1 MTREKPVIVKMSKVE
16 IAGPRELLAEALSL
30 VRMKG
35 HVHIEPSTAGF
46 IDSAHKKE
54 IHALLPDE
62 KTLFEKIFLE
72 QLESKLT
79 KLFDCLP
86 QVQIR
91 ESYLSPRPIID
102 TVSKTLNNHLAGCR
116 ELCRKKDALQSRLS
130 EMEVFRIFL
139 QAVSS
144 LADELRQTPDIDYI
158 GLTIKDEK
166 SIDVLKKN
174 INCLDDASCE
184 LVTVPAEDG
193 SMVGL
198 IVATKDISEKIRQI
212 LSDRQIPEFSMP
224 DSLKN
229 LPFVERIDFLKKQM
243 HDDEASLV
251 SINQELTEFT
261 QRWGPVY
268 RNALGWVQEQL
279 SIIQASGLSFET
291 SMCFFIY
298 GWIPTAKVRELDTV
312 LHEKFN
318 GRVVLN
324 EIEIRSEDL
333 ERIPVI
339 LKNPVYFKPFENFTR
354 LLPLPSYT
362 SFDPTPFIGLFFPL
376 FFGLILGDA
385 GYGFIL
391 LVLSVIL
398 ARKDIKSRLLKDA
411 IHILKICSLYAIV
424 FGLLYGEV
432 LGDLGHRMFGIEP
445 LLIDRH
451 KSILPMLIFALAVG
465 LAHVTLGLILG
476 VISALRRKTKKEAFA
491 KLIDIVLIF
500 SLVVLIVSFFGFF
513 PELLVKPLIILIL
526 VFCPLLLF
534 TGGLLAP
541 LELLKSIG
549 NIISYARIMAIGLTS
564 VMLANIANQLSG
576 LTGDIILGLL
586 VGGIIHLI
594 SIVIGVFSS
603 TIHSLRLHYVEFF
616 DKFIDL
622 GGRKYDPFSKK
633 KHNNWSN
640 VADKKK
646 NDFHQA

>member
-1 MTREKPVIVKMSKVE
+1 MSKVE

-30 VRMKG
+30 VRKKG
-35 HVHIEPSTAGF
+35 DVHIEPSTVGF
-46 IDSAHKKE
+46 IDNEHKKE

-62 KTLFEKIFLE
+62 KALFEKIFLE
-72 QLESKLT
+72 ELENKLT
-79 KLFDCLP
+79 LLVDCLP
-86 QVQIR
+86 QLQIR

-102 TVSKTLNNHLAGCR
+102 TVSKTLNKHLDRCR
-116 ELCRKKDALQSRLS
+116 ELCREKDERTNKLS
-130 EMEVFRIFL
+130 EMEIFRIFL

-166 SIDVLKKN
+166 SIDILKKN
-174 INCLDDASCE
+174 LDCLEDTSCE

-193 SMVGL
+193 SVVGL
-198 IVATKDISEKIRQI
+198 IATTRDISENIRQI

-229 LPFVERIDFLKKQM
+229 LPFVERIEFLQKQI
-243 HDDEASLV
+243 HDNESSLV
-251 SINQELTEFT
+251 SINQELAEFT
-261 QRWGPVY
+261 YRWGPVY
-268 RNALGWVQEQL
+268 RNALNWVQEQL

-298 GWIPTAKVRELDTV
+298 GWMPTIKVQDLDTA
-312 LHEKFN
+312 LHENFN
-318 GRVVLN
+318 GKVVLD

-362 SFDPTPFIGLFFPL
+362 SFDPTLFIGLFFPL

-385 GYGFIL
+385 GYGIIL
-391 LVLSVIL
+391 LVLAIIL
-398 ARKDIKSRLLKDA
+398 TRLDIKNRLLKDA

-424 FGLLYGEV
+424 FGIIYGEF
-432 LGDLGHRMFGIEP
+432 LGDLGHKIFGLEP
-445 LLIDRH
+445 LFIDRH

-476 VISALRRKTKKEAFA
+476 VISALRRKTKKEAFV
-491 KLIDIVLIF
+491 KFLDILIIFSIVL
-500 SLVVLIVSFFGFF
+500 LIVSFFGFF
-513 PELLVKPLIILIL
+513 PELLTKPLIILIL
-526 VFCPLLLF
+526 IFCPLLLF

-564 VMLANIANQLSG
+564 VLLANVANQLSG
-576 LTGDIILGLL
+576 LAGDVILGLL
-586 VGGIIHLI
+586 VGGVIHLI

-622 GGRKYDPFSKK
+622 GGRKYDPFSKR
-633 KHNNWSN
+633 NNDNWSN
-640 VADKKK
+640 FADKKK
-646 NDFHQA
+646 K

>member
-1 MTREKPVIVKMSKVE
+1 MIVKMSKVE

-46 IDSAHKKE
+46 IDSDHKKK

-72 QLESKLT
+72 QLESKLK

-86 QVQIR
+86 PLQIR

-102 TVSKTLNNHLAGCR
+102 TVSKTLIKHLASCR
-116 ELCRKKDALQSRLS
+116 ELCRKKDELKGRLS
-130 EMEVFRIFL
+130 EMEVFRVFL
-139 QAVSS
+139 QAVST

-166 SIDVLKKN
+166 SIAVLKKN
-174 INCLDDASCE
+174 LECLDVASCE
-184 LVTVPAEDG
+184 LVTIPAEDG
-193 SMVGL
+193 SIVGL
-198 IVATKDISEKIRQI
+198 IAATKDISENIRQI

-229 LPFVERIDFLKKQM
+229 LPFVDRIDILKKQM
-243 HDDEASLV
+243 HDDESSLV
-251 SINQELTEFT
+251 SINQELAEFT
-261 QRWGPVY
+261 QRWGPLY
-268 RNALGWVQEQL
+268 RNALGWVQGQL

-298 GWIPTAKVRELDTV
+298 GWIPTAKVQELDTV

-339 LKNPVYFKPFENFTR
+339 LKNPVYFEPFENFTR

-398 ARKDIKSRLLKDA
+398 ARMDIKSRLLKDA

-432 LGDLGHRMFGIEP
+432 LGDLGHRMFGIAP

-513 PELLVKPLIILIL
+513 PELLTKPLIILIL

-534 TGGLLAP
+534 TGGLFAP

-564 VMLANIANQLSG
+564 VMLANVANQLSG

-594 SIVIGVFSS
+594 GIVIGVFSS

-633 KHNNWSN
+633 NNRSN
-640 VADKKK
+640 IADKNE

>member
-1 MTREKPVIVKMSKVE
+1 MSKVE

-30 VRMKG
+30 VRKKG
-35 HVHIEPSTAGF
+35 DVHIEPSTVGF
-46 IDSAHKKE
+46 IDNEHKKE

-62 KTLFEKIFLE
+62 KALFEKIFLE
-72 QLESKLT
+72 ELENKLT
-79 KLFDCLP
+79 LLVDCLP
-86 QVQIR
+86 QLQIR

-102 TVSKTLNNHLAGCR
+102 TVSKTLNKHLDRCR
-116 ELCRKKDALQSRLS
+116 ELCRKKDELTNKLS
-130 EMEVFRIFL
+130 EMEIFRIFL

-166 SIDVLKKN
+166 SIDILKKN
-174 INCLDDASCE
+174 LDCLKDASCE

-193 SMVGL
+193 SVVGL
-198 IVATKDISEKIRQI
+198 IAATKDISENIRQI

-229 LPFVERIDFLKKQM
+229 LPFVERIEFLQKQI
-243 HDDEASLV
+243 HDNESSLV
-251 SINQELTEFT
+251 SINQELAEFT
-261 QRWGPVY
+261 YRWGPVY
-268 RNALGWVQEQL
+268 RNALNWAHEQL

-298 GWIPTAKVRELDTV
+298 GWMPTIKVQDLDTA
-312 LHEKFN
+312 LHENFN
-318 GRVVLN
+318 GKVVLD

-385 GYGFIL
+385 GYGIIL
-391 LVLSVIL
+391 LVLAIIL
-398 ARKDIKSRLLKDA
+398 TRLDIKNRLLKDA

-424 FGLLYGEV
+424 FGIIYGEF
-432 LGDLGHRMFGIEP
+432 LGDLGHRIFGFEP
-445 LLIDRH
+445 LIIDRH

-476 VISALRRKTKKEAFA
+476 VISALRRKTKKEAFV
-491 KLIDIVLIF
+491 KFLDIVLIL
-500 SLVVLIVSFFGFF
+500 SIVLLIVSFFGFF
-513 PELLVKPLIILIL
+513 PELLTKPLIILIL
-526 VFCPLLLF
+526 IFCPLLLF

-564 VMLANIANQLSG
+564 VLLANVANQLSG
-576 LTGDIILGLL
+576 LTGDVILGLL

-622 GGRKYDPFSKK
+622 GGRKYDPFSKR
-633 KHNNWSN
+633 NNDNWSN
-640 VADKKK
+640 FADKKK
-646 NDFHQA
+646 K